1 MLCDSERTPFTFP
14 FLSISLWVQCDA
26 AGARILQRYASI
38 RQFGRLVKSINQK
51 KGITG
56 VPNAAAIDPREVR
69 T

>member
-1 MLCDSERTPFTFP
+1 M
-14 FLSISLWVQCDA
+14 QCDA